1 MSFLERVFSEGI
13 AGNIPENEKDFI
25 ADPRLIV
32 AKLAKHAPFSSTLNA
47 RTSSSS
53 VRRKFPIQF
62 HKAVTSVV
70 NEGRHLQSQA
80 DNSNQISNPNFDPST
95 TGYGGFKLIKKIGPT
110 SYVVQKHSTGRQFHI
125 KVGLQRSCDCPE
137 CLMKDS
143 SNYNNS
149 ASSKINSTL
158 DKFKI
163 EQNKNSATRTSVQT
177 PGAHNTSTTSE
188 LFSPI
193 TQRSVNKNKQLHL
206 SSVKKICGA
215 VLYVLIK
222 ILRIPPE
229 SPLLFQECWSEKE
242 IENVISGAQQSR
254 DTILNQNFK
263 QPLHRQN
270 MEVGNA
276 FIYNDDY
283 DDLYGYNEF
292 GPEDRK
298 SMGQLYKL
306 NEPNAKEMLWSKRRI
321 KSQFD
326 ADNGS
331 ITASLGTKRSRS
343 GRMFESLD
351 NMSLPPEKAK
361 IYTRFRGEK
370 EKAKDELYPDEES
383 IYKREITKRK
393 TKLLLQSGSILTK
406 HTSSVIDDDDDKSNF
421 SKSTINT
428 FNHFGKKNSS
438 YEFFDDMTVLSEAT
452 PAISNSSN
460 NNKSVD
466 FEDHSVVIDDGVT
479 YPFFTTGGR
488 KVIAQGNILPPG
500 MNIRHPS
507 LLYAKNFAHLIKE
520 FLYVWEGTHDAVG
533 KDALATKIRSL
544 WIFHGTFKTWARN
557 TYDRNCRRATR

>member
-1 MSFLERVFSEGI
+1 
-13 AGNIPENEKDFI
+13 
-25 ADPRLIV
+25 
-32 AKLAKHAPFSSTLNA
+32 
-47 RTSSSS
+47 
-53 VRRKFPIQF
+53 
-62 HKAVTSVV
+62 
-70 NEGRHLQSQA
+70 
-80 DNSNQISNPNFDPST
+80 
-95 TGYGGFKLIKKIGPT
+95 
-110 SYVVQKHSTGRQFHI
+110 
-125 KVGLQRSCDCPE
+125 
-137 CLMKDS
+137 
-143 SNYNNS
+143 
-149 ASSKINSTL
+149 
-158 DKFKI
+158 
-163 EQNKNSATRTSVQT
+163 
-177 PGAHNTSTTSE
+177 
-188 LFSPI
+188 
-193 TQRSVNKNKQLHL
+193 
-206 SSVKKICGA
+206 
-215 VLYVLIK
+215 
-222 ILRIPPE
+222 
-229 SPLLFQECWSEKE
+229 
-242 IENVISGAQQSR
+242 
-254 DTILNQNFK
+254 
-263 QPLHRQN
+263 
-270 MEVGNA
+270 
-276 FIYNDDY
+276 
-283 DDLYGYNEF
+283 
-292 GPEDRK
+292 
-298 SMGQLYKL
+298 
-306 NEPNAKEMLWSKRRI
+306 
-321 KSQFD
+321 
-326 ADNGS
+326 
-331 ITASLGTKRSRS
+331 
-343 GRMFESLD
+343 MFESLD